1 MQGRGPPVGLP
12 GNETRRQDD
21 TEKGHTVKVIGFSA
35 GSVGRECNVDRMVKA
50 ILDKSGHDV
59 EFVKL
64 TDLAFSGCKGC
75 VQLCARPQVCKLEDD
90 AQPYYEKVKEAD
102 AVVIGTPVYM
112 GTMASTASA
121 FIERF
126 FGYRHVNIPIAGKP
140 FVSVVGGAMSIDSA
154 VEELHRLLGVF
165 EVDVIDTIKYRSS
178 VPPCFK
184 CGRHKECEIGGLYMM
199 LGDAAK
205 ELTISKEM
213 FTKWEADSATVAAI
227 DAAAEKLKK
236 ISPFGL

>member
-1 MQGRGPPVGLP
+1 M
-12 GNETRRQDD
+12 
-21 TEKGHTVKVIGFSA
+21 KVIGFSA
-35 GSVGRECNVDRMVKA
+35 GSVGREGNVDRMVKA
-50 ILDKSGHDV
+50 VLDKSGHDV

-64 TDLAFSGCKGC
+64 TDLNFSGCKGC

-112 GTMASTASA
+112 DTITSTVWA

-126 FGYRHVNIPIAGKP
+126 FGYRHVDIPIAGKP
-140 FVSVVGGAMSIDSA
+140 FVTVVGGAMATDFA
-154 VEELHRLLGVF
+154 VEHLHKLLGAF
-165 EVDVIDTIKYRSS
+165 EVNIIDTIEYQST

-184 CGRHKECEIGGLYMM
+184 CGRHKDCEIGGLYRM

-205 ELTISKEM
+205 ELTITKEM
-213 FTKWEADSATVAAI
+213 FIKWEDDSATAAAI

-236 ISPFGL
+236 I